1 MTQIISRV
9 LNPKINKYEEVIE
22 VFSALNKKCFYDK
35 VKRLRSRK
43 IFTSFNSISSWVTGF
58 LGGFCF
64 FFKGTILT
72 IR

>member
-22 VFSALNKKCFYDK
+22 VLSALNKKCFNDT

-43 IFTSFNSISSWVTGF
+43 I
-58 LGGFCF
+58 
-64 FFKGTILT
+64 LT
-72 IR
+72 AFHHG